1 MVWITPA
8 RRSARERG
16 DEGGSTADGMAGRSG
31 TAVGGTPGRSG
42 TAVGGALGRSGTA
55 VGGMLGRADPIAGGS
70 VGTAR
75 VAVARCLDGDGTVF
89 GVGPTT
95 GACDGGTRS
104 AGRWAG
110 ATAGPAADGAG
121 ATAAAVLGRA
131 ADGADGAAGA
141 VADATGEGAIA
152 TPGDALDSLAVGGA
166 SGAPDGRNVQ
176 ASTTTLRASRPPTTI
191 HGMRHE
197 RATPG

>member
-16 DEGGSTADGMAGRSG
+16 DKGGSTADGMAGRSG

-42 TAVGGALGRSGTA
+42 TAVGGMLGRS
-55 VGGMLGRADPIAGGS
+55 DPIAGGS

-75 VAVARCLDGDGTVF
+75 LAVARCLDGAGTVF
-89 GVGPTT
+89 GVGATT

-110 ATAGPAADGAG
+110 ATAGPATDGAG

-131 ADGADGAAGA
+131 ADGADGTVGAG
-141 VADATGEGAIA
+141 ADATGGGASA

-166 SGAPDGRNVQ
+166 SGALDGRNVQ

>member
-1 MVWITPA
+1 M
-8 RRSARERG
+8 
-16 DEGGSTADGMAGRSG
+16 
-31 TAVGGTPGRSG
+31 GGT
-42 TAVGGALGRSGTA
+42 LGRSG
-55 VGGMLGRADPIAGGS
+55 PIARGS

-75 VAVARCLDGDGTVF
+75 LAVTRWLGGDGTVF

-121 ATAAAVLGRA
+121 ATAIAVLGRA
-131 ADGADGAAGA
+131 ADGADGTHGRRGG
-141 VADATGEGAIA
+141 DATGGGAIA

-166 SGAPDGRNVQ
+166 SGALDGRNVQ

-191 HGMRHE
+191 HGVRHE

>member
-1 MVWITPA
+1 
-8 RRSARERG
+8 
-16 DEGGSTADGMAGRSG
+16 MAGRSG

-42 TAVGGALGRSGTA
+42 AAVGGTLGRSGAA
-55 VGGMLGRADPIAGGS
+55 VGGMLGRSDPIAGGS
-70 VGTAR
+70 IGTAR
-75 VAVARCLDGDGTVF
+75 LAVTRCLGGVGTVF

-110 ATAGPAADGAG
+110 ATAGPGTDGAG
-121 ATAAAVLGRA
+121 ATAVAGLGRA
-131 ADGADGAAGA
+131 ADGADGTAGA
-141 VADATGEGAIA
+141 GADATGGGAIA

-166 SGAPDGRNVQ
+166 SGTLDGRNVQ

-191 HGMRHE
+191 HGVRHE
-197 RATPG
+197 RAAPG